1 MPKDNDPKAPDWV
14 VREAAQARQS
24 RRAAEAKSALQRV
37 VARLNGKPLP
47 KSEQEPTAKAP
58 NAWSKIVGQRNAATS
73 GSSSGEPKGAWG
85 RAVAAFN
92 ASQRD

>member
-1 MPKDNDPKAPDWV
+1 MSNGKEPKAPDWV

-58 NAWSKIVGQRNAATS
+58 NAWSAIVEKRNATHS
-73 GSSSGEPKGAWG
+73 GSSSEPKGAWG
-85 RAVAAFN
+85 GAVAAFN
-92 ASQRD
+92 AGRGG